1 MVPGLDIDSFHN
13 MLEELSEEI
22 PEALFRELNGG
33 IVTLPEARI
42 HAKSGTPR
50 LYTMGEYRVQIPGL
64 GRYIAIFYG
73 SFMRVYGANPN
84 PRTLRRELRKT
95 LLHEFRHH
103 MESLAGERDLEIIDK
118 QKLQEYMNVVEKNSD
133 FTAD

>member
-1 MVPGLDIDSFHN
+1 MDIDSFHDI
-13 MLEELSEEI
+13 LEELSEEI
-22 PEALFRELNGG
+22 PEDLFRQLNGG

-42 HAKSGTPR
+42 HPKSGNPT

-73 SFMRVYGANPN
+73 SFEKIYGVNVNPA
-84 PRTLRRELRKT
+84 RLRRELRKT

-103 MESLAGERDLEIIDK
+103 LESLAGEKDLEIIDK
-118 QKLQEYMNVVEKNSD
+118 QNLQKYMEMLNRSD
-133 FTAD
+133 TGEDED